1 MEIKTLT
8 TLEELES
15 LGSALTMEGLAEDSI
30 SEFIDWIKQYTPMKS
45 ETAYIIK
52 GKTMNDVYM
61 LTGNNKYPDDCTIV
75 SIKLKLK
82 GDVYTCMGFDGD
94 IPLVSDE
101 NNKLKWE
108 CPSCG
113 NTDNTTMDIAFRV
126 CGYIGT
132 AKNGG
137 NQGRYGDI
145 HDRVYHLDDMEY
157 TED

>member
-30 SEFIDWIKQYTPMKS
+30 SEFIDWVKQYTPMKS

-75 SIKLKLK
+75 SIKL
-82 GDVYTCMGFDGD
+82 
-94 IPLVSDE
+94 E
-101 NNKLKWE
+101 
-108 CPSCG
+108 
-113 NTDNTTMDIAFRV
+113 
-126 CGYIGT
+126 
-132 AKNGG
+132 
-137 NQGRYGDI
+137 
-145 HDRVYHLDDMEY
+145 DMENY
-157 TED
+157 EKIVILKFEIGGRWFNDIVANNSMRKVNEF